1 MKRFLL
7 AAVWSLAI
15 STVAARGEDE
25 HWSFEDP
32 PEGTL
37 PAGIEVGA
45 GEWAIAA
52 HRTSKV
58 LMQKAASERPV
69 YNIALFRETMAG
81 DVDLRV
87 TIEAISGEIDQG
99 GGLVWRA
106 ADAKNYY
113 ICRYNPLEDNFRL
126 YKVVDGTRTQLASV
140 DIPRDK
146 RAGEHKIRA
155 TMRGDQ
161 ITCELDGE
169 KLLEARDATF
179 AGPGMIGV
187 WTKADA
193 KTCFDDLIIARP

>member
-1 MKRFLL
+1 
-7 AAVWSLAI
+7 
-15 STVAARGEDE
+15 
-25 HWSFEDP
+25 
-32 PEGTL
+32 
-37 PAGIEVGA
+37 
-45 GEWAIAA
+45 
-52 HRTSKV
+52 
-58 LMQKAASERPV
+58 
-69 YNIALFRETMAG
+69 
-81 DVDLRV
+81 
-87 TIEAISGEIDQG
+87 
-99 GGLVWRA
+99 
-106 ADAKNYY
+106 
-113 ICRYNPLEDNFRL
+113 
-126 YKVVDGTRTQLASV
+126 V

>member
-1 MKRFLL
+1 L
-7 AAVWSLAI
+7 
-15 STVAARGEDE
+15 
-25 HWSFEDP
+25 
-32 PEGTL
+32 
-37 PAGIEVGA
+37 
-45 GEWAIAA
+45 
-52 HRTSKV
+52 
-58 LMQKAASERPV
+58 QKAARARPV